1 MAESACLSFFQC
13 QSCCFY
19 EDSSTMHPRASASRR
34 SLDNTSDV
42 ALRSRSV
49 ERFANQDGNDC
60 QKKNH
65 TVERLPIQ
73 RSMSDP
79 FDTQEDT
86 ATVGIS
92 EESDENSVAASRA
105 RTMSRDMNLATMP
118 RYPHHES
125 KDRNSFSEPPVSIFS
140 VRGPNYFQDKKKVS
154 SGPYMLPAR
163 GCDLLLIDENQDVD
177 LSERYV
183 PCVLHPFW
191 R

>member
-1 MAESACLSFFQC
+1 MSESTCLAFFQC
-13 QSCCFY
+13 EPCCFF
-19 EDSSTMHPRASASRR
+19 EETIMHQRASASRR

-49 ERFANQDGNDC
+49 ERFSSQDGDVEKHG
-60 QKKNH
+60 KKNDQFAD
-65 TVERLPIQ
+65 RMPIQ

-79 FDTQEDT
+79 FDTQEDA

-92 EESDENSVAASRA
+92 VESDENSLSASRA

-140 VRGPNYFQDKKKVS
+140 VRGPNYFQDKKKVT

-163 GCDLLLIDENQDVD
+163 GCDLLLVDENQNAD
-177 LSERYV
+177 LSER
-183 PCVLHPFW
+183 
-191 R
+191 

>member
-1 MAESACLSFFQC
+1 
-13 QSCCFY
+13 
-19 EDSSTMHPRASASRR
+19 MHPRASASRR

-42 ALRSRSV
+42 AMRSRSV
-49 ERFANQDGNDC
+49 ERFSSEDGADEHHR
-60 QKKNH
+60 KK
-65 TVERLPIQ
+65 TEQFRDKKGIQ

-92 EESDENSVAASRA
+92 EESDENSVSASRV

-125 KDRNSFSEPPVSIFS
+125 KDRNSFSEPPVSIFT

-154 SGPYMLPAR
+154 SGPYMLAAR
-163 GCDLLLIDENQDVD
+163 GCDLFLLDNNQDVD
-177 LSERYV
+177 LRER
-183 PCVLHPFW
+183 
-191 R
+191 